1 MNVSLR
7 DLLQAGV
14 HFGHQTRRW
23 NAKMRPY
30 IYGAKNGIHII
41 DLQQTA
47 RGLVD
52 ASRFVT
58 QTVGHGGSILFVG
71 TKRAARDIVKEEA
84 SRAQMYFIA
93 NRWLGG
99 TMTNWQTVKKSID
112 RLLQLER
119 ARDEGRFDVL
129 TKKEA
134 LELTREIAKMDRNL
148 GGIKNLKGLPSAL
161 FVIDPKKEHIAVKEA
176 RTLGIPVV
184 ALCDTNCDPSGI
196 SYVIPGNDDA
206 IKSIRLFTAAIADAV
221 IEGRQISQGRATQQG
236 GFVGD
241 EQGAVEVI
249 KRPKST
255 ETLEAAE
262 AAASASPK
270 DDQAAAV
277 VAKAAPEE
285 AAPAAD
291 EAAPA
296 ADEAAP
302 AADEAAAAADEAAA
316 AADEEA
322 PEAADASAK

>member
-52 ASRFVT
+52 ASRFIT

-84 SRAQMYFIA
+84 QRAQMYFIA

-134 LELTREIAKMDRNL
+134 LELTREITKMDRNL

-161 FVIDPKKEHIAVKEA
+161 FVVDPKKEHIAVKEA
-176 RTLGIPVV
+176 KTLGIPVV

-196 SYVIPGNDDA
+196 SYVVPGNDDA

-221 IEGRQISQGRATQQG
+221 IEGRQISQGRATQQAS
-236 GFVGD
+236 FVGD
-241 EQGAVEVI
+241 EAGQVEVI

-255 ETLEAAE
+255 ETMET
-262 AAASASPK
+262 
-270 DDQAAAV
+270 AV
-277 VAKAAPEE
+277 VDEAKAPDASAAPEVAE
-285 AAPAAD
+285 PAA
-291 EAAPA
+291 EPA
-296 ADEAAP
+296 AEG
-302 AADEAAAAADEAAA
+302 
-316 AADEEA
+316 
-322 PEAADASAK
+322 ADASAK